1 MDIIKKELDSYDGH
15 KVTKITL
22 INDNGVEISCLT
34 MGAIWQEFLVPAGNS
49 KKNMLLGFEH
59 TEEYYKNAQCV
70 CKSIGRVGGRIANA
84 KCVINGKQV
93 SLPANENGNTLH
105 GGFHG
110 FTEWNWNY
118 TTSQNKN
125 SLSVIFQK
133 KITEEMDGF
142 PGDILATI
150 IYTLNNNN
158 KVTIAYSALGG
169 EVDTLFNPTMHVYFN
184 PSDRPDLSTLSLK
197 VNSHEFLDLGE
208 HNIPTGRIREVE
220 GTPCDFRE
228 FRNLKDADEEKGGFD
243 DVFVVNEPGHA
254 ALPIAVLR
262 DEESGRQIT
271 INSERNGLVMY
282 TMPELDAEMRFTRDG
297 GALAK
302 PGEGVALEAQTL
314 PDAINQENFGDIIL
328 PRQGKRTYR
337 IQYAYDKIK

>member
-1 MDIIKKELDSYDGH
+1 MDIIKKELDKYDGH
-15 KVTKITL
+15 TVTKVTL
-22 INDNGVEISCLT
+22 RNDNGVEISCLT
-34 MGAIWQEFLVPAGNS
+34 MGAIWQEFLVPAGDS

-59 TEEYYKNAQCV
+59 TEEYYSNSQCV
-70 CKSIGRVGGRIANA
+70 CKSIGRVGGRIGGAR
-84 KCVINGKQV
+84 CEINGTKV
-93 SLPANENGNTLH
+93 ILPANENGNTLH
-105 GGFHG
+105 GGDNG
-110 FTEWNWNY
+110 FTKWNWNY

-125 SLSVIFQK
+125 SVSVIFQK

-169 EVDTLFNPTMHVYFN
+169 DKDTLFNPTMHVYFN
-184 PSDRPDLSTLSLK
+184 PSDHDDLSTLSLK
-197 VNSHEFLDLGE
+197 INSHEVLDLGE
-208 HNIPTGRIREVE
+208 NNIPTGRVCDVD
-220 GTPCDFRE
+220 GTPCDFRD

-254 ALPIAVLR
+254 TEPIAVLR

-271 INSERNGLVMY
+271 IDSERNGLVMY
-282 TMPELDAEMRFTRDG
+282 TMPALDADMRFTRDR

-328 PRQGKRTYR
+328 PHHGKRTYR
-337 IQYAYDKIK
+337 IQYSYDKSK